1 MVSSFQFSNP
11 SLLKLSFAL
20 NNGFETEDASQI
32 NISLESH
39 VETQPGPEENSAVV
53 VLNLLIGKKDDSSPF
68 FIEAEEAAL
77 FRWNPEKVDA
87 EHSEKL
93 LKQKCTGIIVILF
106 APNRFLLITS
116 ASPYAAYDIPF
127 MNFTE

>member
-1 MVSSFQFSNP
+1 M
-11 SLLKLSFAL
+11 
-20 NNGFETEDASQI
+20 
-32 NISLESH
+32 
-39 VETQPGPEENSAVV
+39 V
-53 VLNLLIGKKDDSSPF
+53 VLNLLIGKKTTPLH

-93 LKQKCTGIIVILF
+93 LKQN
-106 APNRFLLITS
+106 APALLLSYLRPTISLITS

>member
-1 MVSSFQFSNP
+1 MAFRLLTVQTLVITPSFRA
-11 SLLKLSFAL
+11 SL
-20 NNGFETEDASQI
+20 I
-32 NISLESH
+32 H
-39 VETQPGPEENSAVV
+39 
-53 VLNLLIGKKDDSSPF
+53 
-68 FIEAEEAAL
+68 AAL

-93 LKQKCTGIIVILF
+93 LKQN
-106 APNRFLLITS
+106 APALLLSYLRPTISLITS

>member
-77 FRWNPEKVDA
+77 FAKSAAAVRATNDV
-87 EHSEKL
+87 
-93 LKQKCTGIIVILF
+93 LKEINVL
-106 APNRFLLITS
+106 
-116 ASPYAAYDIPF
+116 
-127 MNFTE
+127 

>member
-1 MVSSFQFSNP
+1 MWKHN
-11 SLLKLSFAL
+11 LDRKK
-20 NNGFETEDASQI
+20 I
-32 NISLESH
+32 
-39 VETQPGPEENSAVV
+39 QPWLFWIFWSE
-53 VLNLLIGKKDDSSPF
+53 KKDDSSPF

-93 LKQKCTGIIVILF
+93 LKQN
-106 APNRFLLITS
+106 APALLLSYLRPTISLITS

>member
-93 LKQKCTGIIVILF
+93 LKQN
-106 APNRFLLITS
+106 APALLLS
-116 ASPYAAYDIPF
+116 
-127 MNFTE
+127 

>member
-68 FIEAEEAAL
+68 L
-77 FRWNPEKVDA
+77 LRLK
-87 EHSEKL
+87 KL
-93 LKQKCTGIIVILF
+93 HCFGGIQRRLMQNIVR
-106 APNRFLLITS
+106 N
-116 ASPYAAYDIPF
+116 Y
-127 MNFTE
+127 

>member
-39 VETQPGPEENSAVV
+39 VETQPGPEE
-53 VLNLLIGKKDDSSPF
+53 IQPW
-68 FIEAEEAAL
+68 L
-77 FRWNPEKVDA
+77 F
-87 EHSEKL
+87 
-93 LKQKCTGIIVILF
+93 
-106 APNRFLLITS
+106 
-116 ASPYAAYDIPF
+116 
-127 MNFTE
+127 

>member
-20 NNGFETEDASQI
+20 NNLFETEYASQI

-93 LKQKCTGIIVILF
+93 LKQN
-106 APNRFLLITS
+106 APALLLSYLRPTISLITS

>member
-68 FIEAEEAAL
+68 FIEAE
-77 FRWNPEKVDA
+77 
-87 EHSEKL
+87 KL
-93 LKQKCTGIIVILF
+93 HCFGGIQRRLMQNIVR
-106 APNRFLLITS
+106 N
-116 ASPYAAYDIPF
+116 Y
-127 MNFTE
+127 

>member
-53 VLNLLIGKKDDSSPF
+53 VLNLLIGKKDDSAPF

-93 LKQKCTGIIVILF
+93 LKQN
-106 APNRFLLITS
+106 APALLLSYLRPTISLITS

>member
-11 SLLKLSFAL
+11 SLLELSFAL

-93 LKQKCTGIIVILF
+93 LKQN
-106 APNRFLLITS
+106 APALLLSYLRPTISLITS

>member
-53 VLNLLIGKKDDSSPF
+53 VLNLLIGKKDD
-68 FIEAEEAAL
+68 L
-77 FRWNPEKVDA
+77 LRLK
-87 EHSEKL
+87 KL
-93 LKQKCTGIIVILF
+93 HCFGGIQRRLMQNIVR
-106 APNRFLLITS
+106 N
-116 ASPYAAYDIPF
+116 Y
-127 MNFTE
+127 

>member
-11 SLLKLSFAL
+11 SLLKLFAL
-20 NNGFETEDASQI
+20 NNGFETKDASQI

-93 LKQKCTGIIVILF
+93 LKQN
-106 APNRFLLITS
+106 APALLLSYLRPTISLITS

>member
-20 NNGFETEDASQI
+20 NNGSETKDASQI

-93 LKQKCTGIIVILF
+93 LKQN
-106 APNRFLLITS
+106 APALLLSYLRPTISLITS